1 MQIETFEIQCANPAH
16 IKEDIAALFEKKLP
30 SLVIGYANA
39 CLPFQDVQHALK
51 RASTPFLVSSSC
63 LGSLLCDSKTV
74 SAKCDLALFCVFDD
88 AGAYGVGSANI
99 DENSAFKAGANAL
112 QQALVNAGRPYESPA
127 LIWCA
132 LPPGNEERI
141 LEGFASVVGDQVPIF
156 GGSMADNTVEG
167 NWTTLTREALG
178 AQTIAVVVMY
188 PASPLGLSY
197 SSGYKPTDTVFRV
210 SKACGRQLSELDGSP
225 ASHIYNQAT
234 NRLIEQQLQGGQILT
249 LTSSVPLGRPV
260 ALENG
265 ATSYLLCHPD
275 STEANGALNMF
286 SEVEENEDLVLM
298 EGSISS
304 LTSRAERV
312 INNAIMLL
320 PENRQ
325 PIGVLM
331 IYCAG
336 CRLMVGDEIDNMLCS
351 LQEKFA
357 SLPICGPFTFGEQG
371 RFLDGKNRHGN
382 LMISAVVFSQ

>member
-88 AGAYGVGSANI
+88 AGVYGVGSANI

-178 AQTIAVVVMY
+178 AQTIAVVVPSGRGVEYKFFMPQY
-188 PASPLGLSY
+188 AKMTYEWQTQGEALYFDLHGEPEGDT
-197 SSGYKPTDTVFRV
+197 SGYF
-210 SKACGRQLSELDGSP
+210 E
-225 ASHIYNQAT
+225 
-234 NRLIEQQLQGGQILT
+234 
-249 LTSSVPLGRPV
+249 
-260 ALENG
+260 
-265 ATSYLLCHPD
+265 SYAI
-275 STEANGALNMF
+275 TTAAK
-286 SEVEENEDLVLM
+286 M
-298 EGSISS
+298 EGSFTTPFAGSHGWYWRNNTDKEITVT
-304 LTSRAERV
+304 LTVAGNYEV
-312 INNAIMLL
+312 IGL
-320 PENRQ
+320 
-325 PIGVLM
+325 
-331 IYCAG
+331 
-336 CRLMVGDEIDNMLCS
+336 
-351 LQEKFA
+351 K
-357 SLPICGPFTFGEQG
+357 
-371 RFLDGKNRHGN
+371 K
-382 LMISAVVFSQ
+382 